1 MRKRLSVVLLFAA
14 SLLAV
19 GSSFAS
25 EAAPQRAS
33 ELFTATNVWTVHLK
47 FTAEQWEA
55 MEPKDGG
62 ERSFNGGFGGRRG
75 FGAPVMLAP
84 RILSEGDRNE
94 DGKLSKAEFA
104 AVAEKWFAAWDQEK
118 SGRLNS
124 ENLRAGL
131 ATTFG
136 LNDGPGPGGRP
147 SRLQGPEGKRNG
159 LASAN
164 GIEFEYVHADLEF
177 AGQLFQNV
185 AVRYKGNGTY
195 MQSRNSLKRSL
206 KVELNKYTAG
216 QKLAGISKLNFHSNV
231 TDPSWMNE
239 VLSHRLFRDAGVP
252 APRTAYARVFLTVPG
267 AYQKQYVGLYSLVE
281 DVDSHFAQENFGG
294 KKGAIFK
301 PVTPNL
307 FGDLGS
313 DWKNYRQTY
322 DPKTNLTPEQQRR
335 VIEFC
340 KFVTKVDDAQFAA
353 RLGEFVDLEEFARFM
368 AVTVWLCNMDSILG
382 AGQNYYMYL
391 HPKTRRFE
399 FLPWDLDHS
408 FGQFGMN
415 GSQEQRE
422 NLSIRRPWR
431 GENRFLERVFK
442 VEAFKKLYLAKL
454 DELSKTI
461 FKPDRFHQQVNEL
474 AAVLRP
480 AVAEESEDKLERF
493 DKVVAGEPVEARSRG
508 AGAFGFGGFGGG
520 REQKPIKSFVRIRA
534 LSVRDQLA
542 GKSDGET
549 PGQFGRGGGRGGFG
563 GFGRGQFLANV
574 FMSALDANQ
583 NGEITRQE
591 FTQGFARWF
600 EAWDTDKDGLL
611 TEEEL
616 RAGVSRDF

>member
-1 MRKRLSVVLLFAA
+1 MRKRSSVVLVFAA
-14 SLLAV
+14 SLLAI
-19 GSSFAS
+19 GSTFAS
-25 EAAPQRAS
+25 EAAPQRPS

-47 FTAEQWEA
+47 LTAEQWEA
-55 MEPKDGG
+55 MEPKGGG
-62 ERSFNGGFGGRRG
+62 ERFFNGGPGGRRG
-75 FGAPVMLAP
+75 FGPTAMLAP
-84 RILSEGDRNE
+84 QILREGDRND
-94 DGKLSKAEFA
+94 DGKLSKAEFTA
-104 AVAEKWFAAWDQEK
+104 MAEKWFAAWDQDK
-118 SGRLNS
+118 SGKLTG

-131 ATTFG
+131 AATFG
-136 LNDGPGPGGRP
+136 LNDGLGAGGRP

-177 AGQLFQNV
+177 AGRLFQNV

-206 KVELNKYTAG
+206 KVELNKYIAG

-267 AYQKQYVGLYSLVE
+267 QYEKQFVGLYSLVE

-294 KKGAIFK
+294 KKGSIFK

-307 FGDLGS
+307 FGDLGN

-322 DPKTNLTPEQQRR
+322 DPKTNLTPEQQQR

-340 KFVTKVDDAQFAA
+340 KFVTKADDAQFAT
-353 RLGEFVDLEEFARFM
+353 RLGEYVDLEEFARFM
-368 AVTVWLCNMDSILG
+368 VVTVWLSNLDSILG

-422 NLSIRRPWR
+422 NLSIHRPWR

-442 VEAFKKLYLAKL
+442 VAAFKKLYLARF
-454 DELSKTI
+454 DEFSSTI

-480 AVAEESEDKLERF
+480 AVSQESGEKLERF
-493 DKVVAGEPVEARSRG
+493 DRVVAGESVEAGSRG
-508 AGAFGFGGFGGG
+508 GFGGAFGGFGGG
-520 REQKPIKSFVRIRA
+520 RELKPIKPFVRIRA

-549 PGQFGRGGGRGGFG
+549 PQFGRGGGRGGFG
-563 GFGRGQFLANV
+563 GFGRGQFLANA
-574 FMSALDANQ
+574 FMSALDANHD
-583 NGEITRQE
+583 GEITRKE

-600 EAWDTDKDGLL
+600 EAWDTNKDGLL